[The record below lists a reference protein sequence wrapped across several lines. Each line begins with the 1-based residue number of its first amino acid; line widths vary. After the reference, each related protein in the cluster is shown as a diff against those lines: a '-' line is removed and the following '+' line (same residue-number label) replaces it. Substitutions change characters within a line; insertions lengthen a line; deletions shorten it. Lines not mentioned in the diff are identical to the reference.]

1 MGKYK
6 SWQNFILQ
14 SYHTRVKELLETI
27 DTIAFLKL
35 DERVLKFLRDKAM
48 VNHNDVIKVT
58 HQNIARD
65 LNTSRPVIS
74 KIL

>member
-1 MGKYK
+1 
-6 SWQNFILQ
+6 
-14 SYHTRVKELLETI
+14 
-27 DTIAFLKL
+27 
-35 DERVLKFLRDKAM
+35 M

-74 KIL
+74 KILKKLENDGEIKLHRNSIKLLQL